1 MLVVTNIGL
10 DNNSSTDG
18 FTNSFT
24 DNRDPKLLVLDNPTV
39 CRSARIQRNA

>member
-1 MLVVTNIGL
+1 MLVATNTGL

-24 DNRDPKLLVLDNPTV
+24 DNRDLELLVLDNLIV
-39 CRSARIQRNA
+39 CRSA

>member
-1 MLVVTNIGL
+1 MLVVTNTGL

-24 DNRDPKLLVLDNPTV
+24 DNKDPKLLVLDNLII
-39 CRSARIQRNA
+39 CRSA